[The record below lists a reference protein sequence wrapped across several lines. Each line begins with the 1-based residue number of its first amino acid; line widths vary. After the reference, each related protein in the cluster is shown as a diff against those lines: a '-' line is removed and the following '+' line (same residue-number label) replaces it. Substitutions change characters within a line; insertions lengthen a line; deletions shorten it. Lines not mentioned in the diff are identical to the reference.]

1 MDRRYARRT
10 FLAVALSAVLSAR
23 AGAQGII
30 APGAGPIN
38 RAMAGASTAAPVDF
52 GSSYWNPANLS
63 FLERQEFLL
72 GSELIIPSTH
82 LTTSLPAGAINGVLP
97 PQGRYGVA
105 RSDSG
110 VIPNIATGLSFRRS
124 PDSRTTFGLGV
135 FGFVGGN
142 VNYQGNASIPILSG
156 YQPPRSFGFGP
167 VFANA
172 SFLSITPMASYRVND
187 RLSVGGGPVITS
199 GTMSLSPAFF
209 AAGPKQPGGI
219 LPTFPSATNGR
230 QFWGGGFQLGLL
242 YQAGEDWNV
251 GFSYKSP
258 VWQERWGFNAA
269 NPDLTSRRIGV
280 QAQLP
285 AIYSWGVAY
294 KGFDR
299 SLIDVD
305 LRYLDYGNAALFGQS
320 VRDGGLGWDSV
331 FAMALGGQHELTDR
345 VTLRAGYLFNTNPIP
360 APATLFNVQLPGI
373 IQHTL
378 SFGASLKL
386 TDDVTLSTAWVH
398 GFRNSVQGDVVEETG
413 AFTKFDSQID
423 SIVMG
428 LNVQFGAKRRQAA
441 SGADAPGEVVVEQA
455 AAPHAAAPDDLN

>member
-10 FLAVALSAVLSAR
+10 FWVVALSAVLSAR

-82 LTTSLPAGAINGVLP
+82 LTTNLPAGAINGVLP
-97 PQGRYGVA
+97 VQGRYGVA

-110 VIPNIATGLSFRRS
+110 VIPNLATGLSFRLS

-142 VNYQGNASIPILSG
+142 VNFQGNSSIPILSG

-172 SFLSITPMASYRVND
+172 SFLSITPMASYRFND

-199 GTMSLSPAFF
+199 GTMSLNPAFF
-209 AAGPKQPGGI
+209 AAGPRQPDGI
-219 LPTFPSATNGR
+219 TPTFPSAMNSR

-242 YQAGEDWNV
+242 YRAGEDWNV

-299 SLIDVD
+299 SLVDVD

-320 VRDGGLGWDSV
+320 VRDGGLGWKSV
-331 FAMALGGQHELTDR
+331 FALAIGGQYELTDR

-378 SFGASLKL
+378 SFGTSLKL
-386 TDDVTLSTAWVH
+386 TEDVTLSAAWVH
-398 GFRNSVQGDVVEETG
+398 GFRNSIQGDVVEETG
-413 AFTKFDSQID
+413 AFTKIDSQID

-441 SGADAPGEVVVEQA
+441 SGAAEEA
-455 AAPHAAAPDDLN
+455 AVSHAAAPDDLN